1 MRILQLHADY
11 IEYEPIR
18 KEIEAA
24 EEAERKL
31 YRFNDIVVLF
41 TAIEEQDN
49 ENTVFQAVA
58 LTQDSLRNLGV
69 NKILIYPYAH
79 LSSNLAPPTTALKLI
94 KMMVE
99 EFKKLGLEVNQAPF
113 GWNKAFTI
121 KVKGHP
127 LAEQFRSIQAA
138 ATASEV
144 VSQALKAEERL
155 VSRWYIIDV
164 DGKLTPA
171 ESFDFTN
178 HKRLKE
184 LTDYE
189 VARSRVVQQEPPHV
203 ELMVRLGLVGY
214 EPGSDAGNLRFYP
227 KGRLIK
233 ALLERYV
240 SQMVQKYGGVEVE
253 TPVMYD
259 IRHPALSDY
268 LNRFPARQ
276 YIVRSEDK
284 ELFLRFSACFGQFLM
299 AKDMQLS
306 YKHLPFRLYELT
318 RYSFRREKSGELV
331 GLRRLR
337 AFTMPDCHA
346 FCRDLEQAKS
356 EALKRFE
363 LSMNVLAGIGLTKDD
378 YELAIRTTEDFYK
391 ENKEFFTKL
400 VRRFGKPALL
410 EMWSERFFY
419 FVFKWEFNFIDNL
432 SKASAL
438 STDQIDVENAK
449 RYGIQYM
456 DEDGTLKYPLILHN
470 SPSGAIERC
479 IYALLEKAYRVAQSG
494 GTPTL
499 PLWLSPTQV
508 RIIPTK
514 SSYVEAACALAAK
527 MNESCVRC
535 DVDDR
540 EETVQKRVREAEKE
554 WVPYIVV
561 YGEKE
566 VSSNILQVRDRVN
579 RAMKQMTVDELIKAI
594 HEQTDGKPYL
604 PLPLP
609 TLLSQRPRFT

>member
-1 MRILQLHADY
+1 MKILQLHADY

-18 KEIEAA
+18 KEIDTA
-24 EEAERKL
+24 EEAEQKP
-31 YRFNDIVVLF
+31 YRFDDIVVLF
-41 TAIEEQDN
+41 TAVEEQDN

-58 LTQDSLRNLGV
+58 STKDSLRNLGA
-69 NKILIYPYAH
+69 NKVLVYPYAH
-79 LSSNLAPPTTALKLI
+79 LSSNLAPPTTALRLI

-99 EFKKLGLEVNQAPF
+99 EFRRLGLEVSQAPF

-127 LAEQFRSIQAA
+127 LAEQSRSIQAA
-138 ATASEV
+138 VSAGEA
-144 VSQALKAEERL
+144 VSQALKAEEKL
-155 VSRWYIIDV
+155 VSRWYIIDL
-164 DGKLTPA
+164 DGTLVPA
-171 ESFDFTN
+171 ESFDFT
-178 HKRLKE
+178 KYRRLKE

-189 VARSRVVQQEPPHV
+189 IAKSRVVQQEPPHV

-227 KGRLIK
+227 KGRLVK

-240 SQMVQKYGGVEVE
+240 TQMVREYGGVEVE
-253 TPVMYD
+253 TPIMYD
-259 IRHPALSDY
+259 MRHPALSDY

-276 YIVRSEDK
+276 YVVRSEDK

-299 AKDMQLS
+299 AKDTQIS

-346 FCRDLEQAKS
+346 FCKDLEQAKS
-356 EALKRFE
+356 EVLRRFE
-363 LSMNVLAGIGLTKDD
+363 LSMTVLSGIGLTKDD
-378 YELAIRTTEDFYK
+378 YELAIRATEDFYK
-391 ENKEFFTKL
+391 ENKEFFVEL
-400 VRRFGKPALL
+400 VRRLGKPALL

-456 DEDGTLKYPLILHN
+456 DEDGAMKYPLILHN

-479 IYALLEKAYRVAQSG
+479 MYALLEKAYRVAQSG

-499 PLWLSPTQV
+499 PVWLSPTQV
-508 RIIPTK
+508 RLIPTS
-514 SSYVEAACALAAK
+514 SSYVEGACALAAK

-566 VSSNILQVRDRVN
+566 ASSNTLQVRDRMN
-579 RAMKQMTVDELIKAI
+579 RTIRQMGLDDLIKI
-594 HEQTDGKPYL
+594 VHEQTANKPYL

>member
-1 MRILQLHADY
+1 MKILQLHADF
-11 IEYEPIR
+11 IEYEPLK
-18 KEIEAA
+18 KEIDAA
-24 EEAERKL
+24 EETEQKL
-31 YRFNDIVVLF
+31 YRLDDIVVLF
-41 TAIEEQDN
+41 TAVEKEDN
-49 ENTVFQAVA
+49 ENTVSQAVA
-58 LTQDSLRNLGV
+58 STEESLRNLGAD
-69 NKILIYPYAH
+69 KILIYPYAH

-94 KMMVE
+94 KAMVE
-99 EFKKLGLEVNQAPF
+99 GFRKLGLEVSQAPF

-127 LAEQFRSIQAA
+127 LAEQSRSIQASSSGA
-138 ATASEV
+138 EV
-144 VSQALKAEERL
+144 VSQAIKAEERL
-155 VSRWYIIDV
+155 VSRWYIINK
-164 DGKLTPA
+164 DGSLTPVDN
-171 ESFDFTN
+171 FDFKN
-178 HKRLKE
+178 HNRLKE

-189 VARSRVVQQEPPHV
+189 IAKSRVVQQEPPHV
-203 ELMVRLGLVGY
+203 DLMVRLGLVGY

-227 KGRLIK
+227 KGRLVK

-240 SQMVQKYGGVEVE
+240 SHMVREYGGVEVE
-253 TPVMYD
+253 TPIMYD
-259 IRHPALSDY
+259 MEHPALSDY
-268 LNRFPARQ
+268 LHRFPARQ
-276 YIVRSEDK
+276 YVVKSEDK

-299 AKDMQLS
+299 AKDAQIS

-346 FCRDLEQAKS
+346 FCKDLEQAKN
-356 EALKRFE
+356 EVLKRFK
-363 LSMNVLAGIGLTKDD
+363 LSMDVLSGIGLTTDD
-378 YELAIRTTEDFYK
+378 YELAIRATEDFYSS
-391 ENKEFFTKL
+391 NKEFFAELIKL
-400 VRRFGKPALL
+400 LGKPALL

-456 DEDGTLKYPLILHN
+456 DEDGAMKYPLILHN

-494 GTPTL
+494 GTPSL
-499 PLWLSPTQV
+499 PVWLSPTQV
-508 RIIPTK
+508 RIIPTA
-514 SSYVEAACALAAK
+514 SSFVEKACSLAAK

-540 EETVQKRVREAEKE
+540 EETVQKRVREAEME

-566 VSSNILQVRDRVN
+566 AASNTLQIRERVSRKI
-579 RAMKQMTVDELIKAI
+579 KQMSTDELIKVI
-594 HEQTDGKPYL
+594 HNQTADKPYL

-609 TLLSQRPRFT
+609 MLLSQRPHFT

>member
-1 MRILQLHADY
+1 MKILQLHADY

-18 KEIEAA
+18 KEIDTA
-24 EEAERKL
+24 EEAEQKP
-31 YRFNDIVVLF
+31 YRFDDIVVLF
-41 TAIEEQDN
+41 TAVEEQDN

-58 LTQDSLRNLGV
+58 STKDSLRNLGA
-69 NKILIYPYAH
+69 NKVLIYPYAH
-79 LSSNLAPPTTALKLI
+79 LSSNLAPPTTALRLI

-99 EFKKLGLEVNQAPF
+99 EFRRLGLEVSQAPF

-127 LAEQFRSIQAA
+127 LAEQSRSIQAA
-138 ATASEV
+138 VSAGEA
-144 VSQALKAEERL
+144 VSQALKAEEKL
-155 VSRWYIIDV
+155 VSRWYIIDL
-164 DGKLTPA
+164 DGTLVPA
-171 ESFDFTN
+171 ESFDFT
-178 HKRLKE
+178 KYRRLKE

-189 VARSRVVQQEPPHV
+189 VAKSRVVQQEPPHV

-227 KGRLIK
+227 KGRLVK

-240 SQMVQKYGGVEVE
+240 TQMVREYGGVEVE
-253 TPVMYD
+253 TPIMYD
-259 IRHPALSDY
+259 MRHPALSDY

-276 YIVRSEDK
+276 YVVRSEDK

-299 AKDMQLS
+299 AKDTQIS

-346 FCRDLEQAKS
+346 FCKDLEQAKS
-356 EALKRFE
+356 EVLRRFE
-363 LSMNVLAGIGLTKDD
+363 LSMTVLSGIGLTKDD
-378 YELAIRTTEDFYK
+378 YELAIRATEDFYK
-391 ENKEFFTKL
+391 ENKEFFVEL
-400 VRRFGKPALL
+400 VRRLGKPALL

-456 DEDGTLKYPLILHN
+456 DEDGAMKYPLILHN

-479 IYALLEKAYRVAQSG
+479 MYALLEKAYRVAQSG

-499 PLWLSPTQV
+499 PVWLSPTQV
-508 RIIPTK
+508 RLIPTS
-514 SSYVEAACALAAK
+514 SSYVEGACALAAK

-566 VSSNILQVRDRVN
+566 ASSNTLQVRDRMN
-579 RAMKQMTVDELIKAI
+579 RTIRQMGLDDLIKI
-594 HEQTDGKPYL
+594 VHEQTANKPYL

>member
-1 MRILQLHADY
+1 MKILQLHADY

-18 KEIEAA
+18 KEIDTA
-24 EEAERKL
+24 EEAEQKP
-31 YRFNDIVVLF
+31 YRFDDIVVLF
-41 TAIEEQDN
+41 TAVEEQDN

-58 LTQDSLRNLGV
+58 STKDSLRNLGA
-69 NKILIYPYAH
+69 NKVLIYPYAH

-99 EFKKLGLEVNQAPF
+99 EFRRLGLEVSQAPF

-127 LAEQFRSIQAA
+127 LAEQSRSIQAA
-138 ATASEV
+138 VSAGEA
-144 VSQALKAEERL
+144 VSQALKAEEKL
-155 VSRWYIIDV
+155 VSRWYIIDL
-164 DGKLTPA
+164 DGTLVPA
-171 ESFDFTN
+171 ESFDFT
-178 HKRLKE
+178 KYRRLKE

-189 VARSRVVQQEPPHV
+189 VAKSRVVQQEPPHV

-227 KGRLIK
+227 KGRLVK

-240 SQMVQKYGGVEVE
+240 TQMVREYGGVEVE
-253 TPVMYD
+253 TPIMYD
-259 IRHPALSDY
+259 MRHPALSDY

-276 YIVRSEDK
+276 YVVRSEDK

-299 AKDMQLS
+299 AKDTQIS

-346 FCRDLEQAKS
+346 FCKDLEQAKS
-356 EALKRFE
+356 EVLRRFE
-363 LSMNVLAGIGLTKDD
+363 LSMTVLSGIGLTKDD
-378 YELAIRTTEDFYK
+378 YELAIRATEDFYK
-391 ENKEFFTKL
+391 ENKEFFVEL
-400 VRRFGKPALL
+400 VRRLGKPALL

-456 DEDGTLKYPLILHN
+456 DEDGAMKYPLILHN

-479 IYALLEKAYRVAQSG
+479 MYALLEKAHRVAQSG

-499 PLWLSPTQV
+499 PVWLSPTQV
-508 RIIPTK
+508 RLIPTS
-514 SSYVEAACALAAK
+514 SSYVEGACALAAK

-566 VSSNILQVRDRVN
+566 ASSNTLQVRDRVN
-579 RAMKQMTVDELIKAI
+579 RTIRQMGLDDLIKI
-594 HEQTDGKPYL
+594 VHEQTANKPYL

>member
-1 MRILQLHADY
+1 MKILQLHADY

-18 KEIEAA
+18 KEIDTA
-24 EEAERKL
+24 EEAEQKP
-31 YRFNDIVVLF
+31 YRFDDIVVLF
-41 TAIEEQDN
+41 TAVEEQDN

-58 LTQDSLRNLGV
+58 STKDSLRNLGA
-69 NKILIYPYAH
+69 NKVLIYPYAH
-79 LSSNLAPPTTALKLI
+79 LSSNLAPPTTALRLI

-99 EFKKLGLEVNQAPF
+99 EFRRLGLEVSQAPF

-127 LAEQFRSIQAA
+127 LAEQSRSIQAA
-138 ATASEV
+138 VSAGEA
-144 VSQALKAEERL
+144 VSQALKAEEKL
-155 VSRWYIIDV
+155 VSRWYIIDL
-164 DGKLTPA
+164 DGTLVPA
-171 ESFDFTN
+171 ESFDFT
-178 HKRLKE
+178 KYRRLKE

-189 VARSRVVQQEPPHV
+189 VAKSRVVQQEPPHV

-227 KGRLIK
+227 KGRLVK

-240 SQMVQKYGGVEVE
+240 TQMVREYGGVEVE
-253 TPVMYD
+253 TPIMYD
-259 IRHPALSDY
+259 MRHPALSDY

-276 YIVRSEDK
+276 YVVRSEDK

-299 AKDMQLS
+299 AKDTQIS

-346 FCRDLEQAKS
+346 FCKDLEQAKS
-356 EALKRFE
+356 EVLRRFE
-363 LSMNVLAGIGLTKDD
+363 LSMTVLSGIGLTKDD
-378 YELAIRTTEDFYK
+378 YELAIRATEDFYK
-391 ENKEFFTKL
+391 ENKEFFVEL
-400 VRRFGKPALL
+400 VSRLGKPALL

-456 DEDGTLKYPLILHN
+456 DEDGAMKYPLILHN

-479 IYALLEKAYRVAQSG
+479 MYALLEKAYRVAQSG

-499 PLWLSPTQV
+499 PVWLSPTQV
-508 RIIPTK
+508 RLIPTS
-514 SSYVEAACALAAK
+514 SSYVEGACALAAK

-566 VSSNILQVRDRVN
+566 ASSNTLQVRDRVN
-579 RAMKQMTVDELIKAI
+579 RTIRQMGLDDLIKI
-594 HEQTDGKPYL
+594 VHEQTANKPYL

>member
-1 MRILQLHADY
+1 MKILQLHADY

-18 KEIEAA
+18 KEIDTA
-24 EEAERKL
+24 EEAEQKP
-31 YRFNDIVVLF
+31 YRFDDIVVLF
-41 TAIEEQDN
+41 TAVEEQDN

-58 LTQDSLRNLGV
+58 STKDSLRNLGA
-69 NKILIYPYAH
+69 NKVLIYPYAH
-79 LSSNLAPPTTALKLI
+79 LSSNLAPPTTALRLI

-99 EFKKLGLEVNQAPF
+99 EFRRLGLEVSQAPF

-127 LAEQFRSIQAA
+127 LAEQSRSIQAA
-138 ATASEV
+138 ASAGEA
-144 VSQALKAEERL
+144 VSQALKAEEKL
-155 VSRWYIIDV
+155 VSRWYIIDL
-164 DGKLTPA
+164 DGTLVPA
-171 ESFDFTN
+171 ESFDFT
-178 HKRLKE
+178 KYRRLKE

-189 VARSRVVQQEPPHV
+189 VAKSRVVQQEPPHV

-227 KGRLIK
+227 KGRLVK

-240 SQMVQKYGGVEVE
+240 TQMVREYGGVEVE
-253 TPVMYD
+253 TPIMYD
-259 IRHPALSDY
+259 MRHPALSDY

-276 YIVRSEDK
+276 YVVRSEDK

-299 AKDMQLS
+299 AKDTQIS

-346 FCRDLEQAKS
+346 FCKDLEQAKS
-356 EALKRFE
+356 EVLRRFE
-363 LSMNVLAGIGLTKDD
+363 LSMTVLSGIGLTKDD
-378 YELAIRTTEDFYK
+378 YELAIRATEDFYK
-391 ENKEFFTKL
+391 ENKEFFVEL
-400 VRRFGKPALL
+400 VRRLGKPALL

-456 DEDGTLKYPLILHN
+456 DEDGAMKYPLILHN

-479 IYALLEKAYRVAQSG
+479 MYALLEKAHRVAQSG

-499 PLWLSPTQV
+499 PVWLSPTQV
-508 RIIPTK
+508 RLIPTS
-514 SSYVEAACALAAK
+514 SSYVEGACALAAK

-566 VSSNILQVRDRVN
+566 ASSNTLQVRDRVN
-579 RAMKQMTVDELIKAI
+579 RTIRQMGLDDLIKI
-594 HEQTDGKPYL
+594 VHEQTANKPYL

>member
-1 MRILQLHADY
+1 MKILQLHADY

-18 KEIEAA
+18 KEIDTA
-24 EEAERKL
+24 EEAEQKP
-31 YRFNDIVVLF
+31 YRFDDIVVLF
-41 TAIEEQDN
+41 TAVEEQDN

-58 LTQDSLRNLGV
+58 STKDSLRNLGA
-69 NKILIYPYAH
+69 NKVLIYPYAH
-79 LSSNLAPPTTALKLI
+79 LSSNLAPPTTALRLI

-99 EFKKLGLEVNQAPF
+99 EFRRLGLEVSQAPF

-127 LAEQFRSIQAA
+127 LAEQSRSIQAA
-138 ATASEV
+138 ASAGEA
-144 VSQALKAEERL
+144 VSQALKAEEKL
-155 VSRWYIIDV
+155 VSRWYIIDL
-164 DGKLTPA
+164 DGTLVPA
-171 ESFDFTN
+171 ESFDFT
-178 HKRLKE
+178 KYRRLKE

-189 VARSRVVQQEPPHV
+189 VAKSRVVQQEPPHV

-214 EPGSDAGNLRFYP
+214 EPGSDVGNLRFYP
-227 KGRLIK
+227 KGRLVK

-240 SQMVQKYGGVEVE
+240 TQMVREYGGVEVE
-253 TPVMYD
+253 TPIMYD
-259 IRHPALSDY
+259 MRHPALSDY

-276 YIVRSEDK
+276 YVVRSEDK

-299 AKDMQLS
+299 AKDTQIS

-346 FCRDLEQAKS
+346 FCKDLEQAKS
-356 EALKRFE
+356 EVLRRFE
-363 LSMNVLAGIGLTKDD
+363 LSMTVLSGIGLTKDD
-378 YELAIRTTEDFYK
+378 YELAIRATEDFYK
-391 ENKEFFTKL
+391 ENKEFFVEL
-400 VRRFGKPALL
+400 VSRLGKPALL

-456 DEDGTLKYPLILHN
+456 DEDGAMKYPLILHN

-479 IYALLEKAYRVAQSG
+479 MYALLEKAHRVAQSG

-499 PLWLSPTQV
+499 PVWLSPTQV
-508 RIIPTK
+508 RLIPTS
-514 SSYVEAACALAAK
+514 SSYVEGACALAAK

-566 VSSNILQVRDRVN
+566 ASSNTLQVRDRVN
-579 RAMKQMTVDELIKAI
+579 RTIRQMGLDDLIKI
-594 HEQTDGKPYL
+594 VHEQTANKPYL

>member
-1 MRILQLHADY
+1 MKILQLHADY

-18 KEIEAA
+18 KEIDTA
-24 EEAERKL
+24 EEAEQKP
-31 YRFNDIVVLF
+31 YRFDDIVVLF
-41 TAIEEQDN
+41 TAVEEQDN

-58 LTQDSLRNLGV
+58 STKDSLRNLGA
-69 NKILIYPYAH
+69 NKVLIYPYAH
-79 LSSNLAPPTTALKLI
+79 LSSNLSPPTTALKLI

-99 EFKKLGLEVNQAPF
+99 EFRRLGLEVSQAPF

-127 LAEQFRSIQAA
+127 LAEQSRSIQAA
-138 ATASEV
+138 VSAGEA
-144 VSQALKAEERL
+144 VSQALKAEEKL
-155 VSRWYIIDV
+155 VSRWYIIDL
-164 DGKLTPA
+164 DGTLVPA
-171 ESFDFTN
+171 ESFDFT
-178 HKRLKE
+178 KYRRLKE

-189 VARSRVVQQEPPHV
+189 VAKSRVVQQEPPHV

-227 KGRLIK
+227 KGRLVK

-240 SQMVQKYGGVEVE
+240 TQMVREYGGVEVE
-253 TPVMYD
+253 TPIMYD
-259 IRHPALSDY
+259 MRHPALSDY

-276 YIVRSEDK
+276 YVVRSEDK

-299 AKDMQLS
+299 AKDTQIS

-346 FCRDLEQAKS
+346 FCKDLEQAKS
-356 EALKRFE
+356 EVLRRFE
-363 LSMNVLAGIGLTKDD
+363 LSMTVLSGIGLTKDD
-378 YELAIRTTEDFYK
+378 YELAIRATEDFYK
-391 ENKEFFTKL
+391 ENKEFFVEL
-400 VRRFGKPALL
+400 VRRLGKPALL

-456 DEDGTLKYPLILHN
+456 DEDGAMKYPLILHN

-479 IYALLEKAYRVAQSG
+479 MYALLEKAHRVAQSG

-499 PLWLSPTQV
+499 PVWLSPTQV
-508 RIIPTK
+508 RLIPTS
-514 SSYVEAACALAAK
+514 SSYVEGACALAAK

-566 VSSNILQVRDRVN
+566 ASSNTLQVRDRVN
-579 RAMKQMTVDELIKAI
+579 RTIRQMGLDDLIKI
-594 HEQTDGKPYL
+594 VHEQTANKPYL

>member
-1 MRILQLHADY
+1 MKILQLHADY

-18 KEIEAA
+18 KEIDTA
-24 EEAERKL
+24 EEAEQKP
-31 YRFNDIVVLF
+31 YRFDDIVVLF
-41 TAIEEQDN
+41 TAVEEQDN

-58 LTQDSLRNLGV
+58 STKDSLRNLGA
-69 NKILIYPYAH
+69 NKVLIYPYAH
-79 LSSNLAPPTTALKLI
+79 LSSNLAPPTTALRLI

-99 EFKKLGLEVNQAPF
+99 EFRRLGLEVSQAPF

-127 LAEQFRSIQAA
+127 LAEQSRSIQAA
-138 ATASEV
+138 VSAGEA
-144 VSQALKAEERL
+144 VSQALKAEEKL
-155 VSRWYIIDV
+155 VSRWYIIDL
-164 DGKLTPA
+164 DGTLVPA
-171 ESFDFTN
+171 ESFDFT
-178 HKRLKE
+178 KYRRLKE

-189 VARSRVVQQEPPHV
+189 VAKSRVVQQEPPHV

-227 KGRLIK
+227 KGRLVK

-240 SQMVQKYGGVEVE
+240 TQMVREYGGVEVE
-253 TPVMYD
+253 TPIMYD
-259 IRHPALSDY
+259 MRHPALSDY

-276 YIVRSEDK
+276 YVVRSEDK

-299 AKDMQLS
+299 AKDTQIS

-346 FCRDLEQAKS
+346 FCKDLEQAKS
-356 EALKRFE
+356 EVLRRFE
-363 LSMNVLAGIGLTKDD
+363 LSMTVLSGIGLTKDD
-378 YELAIRTTEDFYK
+378 YELAIRATEDFYK
-391 ENKEFFTKL
+391 ENKEFFVEL
-400 VRRFGKPALL
+400 VRRLGKPALL

-456 DEDGTLKYPLILHN
+456 DEDGAMKYPLILHN

-479 IYALLEKAYRVAQSG
+479 MYALLEKAHRVAQSG

-499 PLWLSPTQV
+499 PVWLSPTQV
-508 RIIPTK
+508 RLIPTS
-514 SSYVEAACALAAK
+514 SSYVEGACALAAK

-566 VSSNILQVRDRVN
+566 ASSNTLQVRDRVN
-579 RAMKQMTVDELIKAI
+579 RTIRQMGLDDLIKTV
-594 HEQTDGKPYL
+594 HEQTASKPYL

>member
-1 MRILQLHADY
+1 MKILQLHADY

-18 KEIEAA
+18 KEIDTA
-24 EEAERKL
+24 EEAEQKP
-31 YRFNDIVVLF
+31 YRFDDIVVLF
-41 TAIEEQDN
+41 TAVEEQDN

-58 LTQDSLRNLGV
+58 STKDSLRNLGA
-69 NKILIYPYAH
+69 NKVLIYPYAH
-79 LSSNLAPPTTALKLI
+79 LSSNLAPPTTALRLI

-99 EFKKLGLEVNQAPF
+99 EFRRLGLEVSQAPF

-127 LAEQFRSIQAA
+127 LAEQSRSIQAA
-138 ATASEV
+138 VSAGEA
-144 VSQALKAEERL
+144 VSQALKAEEKL
-155 VSRWYIIDV
+155 VSRWYIIDL
-164 DGKLTPA
+164 DGNLVPA
-171 ESFDFTN
+171 ESFDFT
-178 HKRLKE
+178 KYRRLKE

-189 VARSRVVQQEPPHV
+189 VAKSRVVQQEPPHV

-227 KGRLIK
+227 KGRLVK

-240 SQMVQKYGGVEVE
+240 TQMVREYGGVEVE
-253 TPVMYD
+253 TPIMYD
-259 IRHPALSDY
+259 MRHPALSDY

-276 YIVRSEDK
+276 YVVRSEDK

-299 AKDMQLS
+299 AKDTQIS

-346 FCRDLEQAKS
+346 FCKDLEQAKS
-356 EALKRFE
+356 EVLRRFE
-363 LSMNVLAGIGLTKDD
+363 LSMTVLSGIGLTKDD
-378 YELAIRTTEDFYK
+378 YELAIRATEDFYK
-391 ENKEFFTKL
+391 ENKEFFVEL
-400 VRRFGKPALL
+400 VSRLGKPALL

-456 DEDGTLKYPLILHN
+456 DEDGAMKYPLILHN

-479 IYALLEKAYRVAQSG
+479 MYALLEKAYRVAQSG

-499 PLWLSPTQV
+499 PVWLSPTQV
-508 RIIPTK
+508 RLIPTS
-514 SSYVEAACALAAK
+514 SSYVEGACALAAK

-566 VSSNILQVRDRVN
+566 ASSNTLQVRDRVN
-579 RAMKQMTVDELIKAI
+579 RTIRQMVPDDLIKI
-594 HEQTDGKPYL
+594 VHEQTANKPYL

>member
-1 MRILQLHADY
+1 MKILQLHADY

-18 KEIEAA
+18 KEIDTA
-24 EEAERKL
+24 EEAEQKP
-31 YRFNDIVVLF
+31 YRFDDIVVLF
-41 TAIEEQDN
+41 TAVEEQDN

-58 LTQDSLRNLGV
+58 STKDSLRNLGA
-69 NKILIYPYAH
+69 NKVLIYPYAH
-79 LSSNLAPPTTALKLI
+79 LSSNLAPPTTALRLI

-99 EFKKLGLEVNQAPF
+99 EFRRLGLEVSQAPF

-127 LAEQFRSIQAA
+127 LAEQSRSIQAA
-138 ATASEV
+138 VSAGEA
-144 VSQALKAEERL
+144 VSQALKAEEKL
-155 VSRWYIIDV
+155 VSRWYIIDL
-164 DGKLTPA
+164 DGNLVPA
-171 ESFDFTN
+171 ESFDFT
-178 HKRLKE
+178 KYRRLKE

-189 VARSRVVQQEPPHV
+189 VAKSRVVQQEPPHV

-227 KGRLIK
+227 KGRLVK

-240 SQMVQKYGGVEVE
+240 TQMVREYGGVEVE
-253 TPVMYD
+253 TPIMYD
-259 IRHPALSDY
+259 MRHPALSDY

-276 YIVRSEDK
+276 YVVRSEDK

-299 AKDMQLS
+299 AKDTQIS

-346 FCRDLEQAKS
+346 FCKDLEQAKS
-356 EALKRFE
+356 EVLRRFE
-363 LSMNVLAGIGLTKDD
+363 LSMTVLSGIGLTKDD
-378 YELAIRTTEDFYK
+378 YELAIRATEDFYK
-391 ENKEFFTKL
+391 ENKEFFVEL
-400 VRRFGKPALL
+400 VSRLGKPALL

-456 DEDGTLKYPLILHN
+456 DEDGAMKYPLILHN

-479 IYALLEKAYRVAQSG
+479 MYALLEKAYRVAQSG

-499 PLWLSPTQV
+499 PVWLSPTQV
-508 RIIPTK
+508 RLIPTS
-514 SSYVEAACALAAK
+514 SSYVEGACALAAK

-566 VSSNILQVRDRVN
+566 ASSNTLQVRDRVN
-579 RAMKQMTVDELIKAI
+579 RTIRQMGLDDLIKI
-594 HEQTDGKPYL
+594 VHEQTANKPYL

>member
-1 MRILQLHADY
+1 
-11 IEYEPIR
+11 
-18 KEIEAA
+18 
-24 EEAERKL
+24 
-31 YRFNDIVVLF
+31 
-41 TAIEEQDN
+41 
-49 ENTVFQAVA
+49 
-58 LTQDSLRNLGV
+58 
-69 NKILIYPYAH
+69 
-79 LSSNLAPPTTALKLI
+79 
-94 KMMVE
+94 MMVE
-99 EFKKLGLEVNQAPF
+99 EFRRLGLEVSQAPF

-127 LAEQFRSIQAA
+127 LAEQSRSIQAA
-138 ATASEV
+138 ASAGEA
-144 VSQALKAEERL
+144 VSQALKAEEKL
-155 VSRWYIIDV
+155 VSRWYIIDL
-164 DGKLTPA
+164 DGTLVPA
-171 ESFDFTN
+171 ESFDFT
-178 HKRLKE
+178 KYRRLKE

-189 VARSRVVQQEPPHV
+189 VAKSRVVQQEPPHV

-227 KGRLIK
+227 KGRLVK

-240 SQMVQKYGGVEVE
+240 TQMVREYGGVEVE
-253 TPVMYD
+253 TPIMYD
-259 IRHPALSDY
+259 MRHPALSDY

-276 YIVRSEDK
+276 YVVRSEDK

-299 AKDMQLS
+299 AKDTQIS

-346 FCRDLEQAKS
+346 FCKDLEQAKS
-356 EALKRFE
+356 EALRRFE
-363 LSMNVLAGIGLTKDD
+363 LSMTVLSGIGLTKDD
-378 YELAIRTTEDFYK
+378 YELAIRATEDFYK
-391 ENKEFFTKL
+391 ENKEFFVEL
-400 VRRFGKPALL
+400 VSRLGKPALL

-456 DEDGTLKYPLILHN
+456 DEDGAMKYPLILHN

-479 IYALLEKAYRVAQSG
+479 MYALLEKAHRVAQSG

-499 PLWLSPTQV
+499 PVWLSPTQV
-508 RIIPTK
+508 RLIPTS
-514 SSYVEAACALAAK
+514 SSYVEGACALAAK

-566 VSSNILQVRDRVN
+566 ASSNTLQVRDRVN
-579 RAMKQMTVDELIKAI
+579 RTIRQMVPDDLIKI
-594 HEQTDGKPYL
+594 VHEQTANKPYL

>member
-1 MRILQLHADY
+1 MKILQLHADY

-18 KEIEAA
+18 KEIDTA
-24 EEAERKL
+24 EEAEQKP
-31 YRFNDIVVLF
+31 YRFDDIVVLF
-41 TAIEEQDN
+41 TAVEEQDN

-58 LTQDSLRNLGV
+58 STKDSLRNLGA
-69 NKILIYPYAH
+69 NKVLVYPYAH

-99 EFKKLGLEVNQAPF
+99 EFRRLGLEVSQAPF

-127 LAEQFRSIQAA
+127 LAEQSRSIQAA
-138 ATASEV
+138 ASAGEA
-144 VSQALKAEERL
+144 VSQALKAEEKL
-155 VSRWYIIDV
+155 VSRWYIIDL
-164 DGKLTPA
+164 DGTLVPA
-171 ESFDFTN
+171 ESFDFT
-178 HKRLKE
+178 KYRRLKE

-189 VARSRVVQQEPPHV
+189 VAKSRVVQQEPPHV

-227 KGRLIK
+227 KGRLVK

-240 SQMVQKYGGVEVE
+240 TQMVREYGGVEVE
-253 TPVMYD
+253 TPIMYD
-259 IRHPALSDY
+259 MRHPALSDY

-276 YIVRSEDK
+276 YVVRSEDK

-299 AKDMQLS
+299 AKDTQIS

-346 FCRDLEQAKS
+346 FCKDLEQAKS
-356 EALKRFE
+356 EVLRRFE
-363 LSMNVLAGIGLTKDD
+363 LSMTVLSGIGLTKDD
-378 YELAIRTTEDFYK
+378 YELAIRATEDFYK
-391 ENKEFFTKL
+391 ENKEFFVEL
-400 VRRFGKPALL
+400 VRRLGKPALL

-456 DEDGTLKYPLILHN
+456 DEDGAMKYPLILHN

-479 IYALLEKAYRVAQSG
+479 MYALLEKAHRVAQSG

-499 PLWLSPTQV
+499 PVWLSPTQV
-508 RIIPTK
+508 RLIPTS
-514 SSYVEAACALAAK
+514 SSYVEGACALAAK

-566 VSSNILQVRDRVN
+566 ASSNTLQVRDRVN
-579 RAMKQMTVDELIKAI
+579 RTIRQMGLDDLIKN
-594 HEQTDGKPYL
+594 
-604 PLPLP
+604 
-609 TLLSQRPRFT
+609 RPRTDS

>member
-1 MRILQLHADY
+1 MKILQLHADF
-11 IEYEPIR
+11 IEYEPLR
-18 KEIEAA
+18 KEIDAA
-24 EEAERKL
+24 EETEKKL
-31 YRFNDIVVLF
+31 YRLDDIIVLF
-41 TAIEEQDN
+41 TAVEAGDN
-49 ENTVFQAVA
+49 ENTVNQAVT
-58 LTQDSLRNLGV
+58 LTRESLRNLGAD
-69 NKILIYPYAH
+69 KILIYPYAH

-94 KMMVE
+94 KAMVE
-99 EFKKLGLEVNQAPF
+99 GFRKLGLEVSQAPF
-113 GWNKAFTI
+113 GWNKTFTI

-127 LAEQFRSIQAA
+127 LAEQSRSIQASPTGA
-138 ATASEV
+138 EV
-144 VSQALKAEERL
+144 VSQAIKAEERL
-155 VSRWYIIDV
+155 VSRWYIINK
-164 DGKLTPA
+164 DGSLTPVDN
-171 ESFDFTN
+171 FDFKN
-178 HKRLKE
+178 HTRLKE

-189 VARSRVVQQEPPHV
+189 IAKSRVVQQEPPHV

-227 KGRLIK
+227 KGRLVK

-240 SQMVQKYGGVEVE
+240 SQMVHEYGGVEVE
-253 TPVMYD
+253 TPIMYD
-259 IRHPALSDY
+259 LEHPALSDY
-268 LNRFPARQ
+268 LHRFPARQ
-276 YIVRSEDK
+276 YVVKSEDK

-299 AKDMQLS
+299 AKDAQIS

-318 RYSFRREKSGELV
+318 RYSFRREKSGELA

-346 FCRDLEQAKS
+346 FCKDLEQAKK
-356 EALKRFE
+356 EALKRFK
-363 LSMNVLAGIGLTKDD
+363 LSMDVLSGIGLTVDD
-378 YELAIRTTEDFYK
+378 YELAIRATEDFYSN
-391 ENKEFFTKL
+391 NKEFFADLIKL
-400 VRRFGKPALL
+400 LGKPALL
-410 EMWSERFFY
+410 EMWSEQFFY

-456 DEDGTLKYPLILHN
+456 DEDGAMKYPLILHN

-494 GTPTL
+494 GTPSL
-499 PLWLSPTQV
+499 PVWLSPTQV
-508 RIIPTK
+508 RIIPTA
-514 SSYVEAACALAAK
+514 SSFIEKACSLAAK
-527 MNESCVRC
+527 MNEACVRC

-540 EETVQKRVREAEKE
+540 EETVQKRVREAEME

-566 VSSNILQVRDRVN
+566 ASSNILHIRERVS
-579 RAMKQMTVDELIKAI
+579 RKIKQMSADDLIKVI
-594 HEQTDGKPYL
+594 HDQTADKPYL

-609 TLLSQRPRFT
+609 MLLSQRPHFT

>member
-1 MRILQLHADY
+1 MKILQLHADY

-18 KEIEAA
+18 KEIDTA
-24 EEAERKL
+24 EEAEQKP
-31 YRFNDIVVLF
+31 YRFDDIVVLF
-41 TAIEEQDN
+41 TAVEEQDN

-58 LTQDSLRNLGV
+58 STKDSLRNLGA
-69 NKILIYPYAH
+69 NKVLIYPYAH

-99 EFKKLGLEVNQAPF
+99 EFRRLGLEVSQAPF

-127 LAEQFRSIQAA
+127 LAEQSRSIQAA
-138 ATASEV
+138 VSAGEA
-144 VSQALKAEERL
+144 VSQALKAEEKL
-155 VSRWYIIDV
+155 VSRWYIIDL
-164 DGKLTPA
+164 DGTLVPA
-171 ESFDFTN
+171 ESFDFT
-178 HKRLKE
+178 KYRRLKE

-189 VARSRVVQQEPPHV
+189 VAKSRVVQQEPPHV

-227 KGRLIK
+227 KGRLVK

-240 SQMVQKYGGVEVE
+240 TQMVREYGGVEVE
-253 TPVMYD
+253 TPIMYD
-259 IRHPALSDY
+259 MRHPALSDY

-276 YIVRSEDK
+276 YVVRSEDK

-299 AKDMQLS
+299 AKDTQIS

-346 FCRDLEQAKS
+346 FCKDLEQAKS
-356 EALKRFE
+356 EALRRFE
-363 LSMNVLAGIGLTKDD
+363 LSMTVLSGIGLTKDD
-378 YELAIRTTEDFYK
+378 YELAIRATEDFYK
-391 ENKEFFTKL
+391 ENKEFFVEL
-400 VRRFGKPALL
+400 VSRLGKPALL

-456 DEDGTLKYPLILHN
+456 DEDGAMKYPLILHN

-479 IYALLEKAYRVAQSG
+479 MYALLEKAHRVAQSG

-499 PLWLSPTQV
+499 PVWLSPTQV
-508 RIIPTK
+508 RLIPTS
-514 SSYVEAACALAAK
+514 SSYVEGACALAAK

-566 VSSNILQVRDRVN
+566 ASSNTLQVRDRVN
-579 RAMKQMTVDELIKAI
+579 RTIRQMGLDDLIKI
-594 HEQTDGKPYL
+594 VHEQTANKPYL

>member
-1 MRILQLHADY
+1 MKILQLHADF
-11 IEYEPIR
+11 IEYEPLR

-24 EEAERKL
+24 EETEQKH
-31 YRFNDIVVLF
+31 YRLDDIVVLF
-41 TAIEEQDN
+41 TAVEEGDN
-49 ENTVFQAVA
+49 ENTVLQAVA
-58 LTQDSLRNLGV
+58 STEESLRNLGAD
-69 NKILIYPYAH
+69 KILIYPYAH
-79 LSSNLAPPTTALKLI
+79 LSSNLASPTTALKLI
-94 KMMVE
+94 KAMVE
-99 EFKKLGLEVNQAPF
+99 EFRKLGLAVSQAPF

-127 LAEQFRSIQAA
+127 LAEQSRSIQAA
-138 ATASEV
+138 ASSGEI
-144 VSQALKAEERL
+144 VSQAIKAEEKL
-155 VSRWYIIDV
+155 MSRWYIIDKDGSLIPV
-164 DGKLTPA
+164 DA
-171 ESFDFTN
+171 FDFRN
-178 HKRLKE
+178 HNHLKV

-189 VARSRVVQQEPPHV
+189 IAKSRVAQQEPPHV

-240 SQMVQKYGGVEVE
+240 SQMVREYGGVEVE
-253 TPVMYD
+253 TPIMYD
-259 IRHPALSDY
+259 MEHPALSDY
-268 LNRFPARQ
+268 LHRFPARQ
-276 YIVRSEDK
+276 YVVKSEDK

-299 AKDMQLS
+299 AKDAQIS
-306 YKHLPFRLYELT
+306 HKHLPFRLYELT

-346 FCRDLEQAKS
+346 FCKDLEQAKN
-356 EALKRFE
+356 EALKRFK
-363 LSMNVLAGIGLTKDD
+363 LSMDVLSGIGLNGED
-378 YELAIRTTEDFYK
+378 YELAIRVTEDFYSG
-391 ENKEFFTKL
+391 NKEIFAEL
-400 VRRFGKPALL
+400 VRLLGKPALL

-432 SKASAL
+432 GKASAL

-456 DEDGTLKYPLILHN
+456 DEDGVMKYPLILHN

-479 IYALLEKAYRVAQSG
+479 IYALLEKAYRIAQSG
-494 GTPTL
+494 GTPSL
-499 PLWLSPTQV
+499 PVWLSPTQV
-508 RIIPTK
+508 RIIPITN
-514 SSYVEAACALAAK
+514 SYVDRACGLAAK

-540 EETVQKRVREAEKE
+540 EETVQKRVREAEME

-566 VSSNILQVRDRVN
+566 AASNTLQVRDRVS
-579 RAMKQMTVDELIKAI
+579 RTIKEMSVEDLIRVI
-594 HEQTDGKPYL
+594 HDQTLGRPYL

-609 TLLSQRPRFT
+609 TVLSQRPRFT